1 MDILQNKLPP
11 FWIKTN
17 FDSICLY
24 IQRGKSPKYAQVKN
38 TFPVINQK
46 SIRWNGIEEE
56 HLKFID
62 ESQWDKWEETRF
74 ICDGDIL
81 WNSTG
86 TGTIGR
92 ACFIDKIQVK
102 KAKVVDSHV
111 TIVRPINLIDS
122 KFVFYWVM
130 HPSVQSAI
138 NDLYTGTTNQ
148 VELSKTMV
156 QKMIIP
162 LPTKNEQQIITKR
175 LDNLLTQVDNLKTR
189 LDTIPEILKQFKQSV
204 LNSSIEGKLTQSLSK
219 SGKIALYKLTDK
231 IGSGSTPRGGQNVYK
246 TSGIPLIRS
255 MNIHFDYIK
264 YDELAFID
272 EEQAKKLSNVEVYE
286 NDVLLNITGASIG
299 RVNIATKALHGA
311 RVNQHV
317 AIIRCV
323 LNKLLPHYLKI
334 VLRSPETQKWINNEN
349 YGATRQALTKKMI
362 EDFKINVPS
371 LAEQAEIVRRVEELF
386 AFADK
391 IEQQVKLAQ
400 NKVNNLTQAILAKA
414 FRGELTKD
422 WRAQHPELIS
432 GEHSAQALLE
442 KIQQAKSNLTNSKK
456 SKVKK

>member
-189 LDTIPEILKQFKQSV
+189 LDTIPEILKQFRQSV
-204 LNSSIEGKLTQSLSK
+204 LKSAVEGLLTESWRTNSFYVSKKALQIVAKFIDYRGK
-219 SGKIALYKLTDK
+219 
-231 IGSGSTPRGGQNVYK
+231 TPTK
-246 TSGIPLIRS
+246 TLHGIPLITAK
-255 MNIHFDYIK
+255 NIRKGFISREPAEFISPEEYPIWMTRGIPKIGDVLITTEAPMGNIALVDLNEKFALAQRAICLQFSSEINSKYAAIYMQSSEFQLALLQNSTGTTVKGIK
-264 YDELAFID
+264 AATLKKLQLRYPPI
-272 EEQAKKLSNVEVYE
+272 EEQ
-286 NDVLLNITGASIG
+286 T
-299 RVNIATKALHGA
+299 
-311 RVNQHV
+311 
-317 AIIRCV
+317 
-323 LNKLLPHYLKI
+323 
-334 VLRSPETQKWINNEN
+334 
-349 YGATRQALTKKMI
+349 
-362 EDFKINVPS
+362 
-371 LAEQAEIVRRVEELF
+371 EIVHRVEELF